1 MSGEWQF
8 DFATVYEKYAIFY
21 VWAVLYCTLYDVFVC
36 LFVCALSDGDDDGG
50 GGGGSWWS
58 KAHSNKVL
66 AGNPMPFLFIY

>member
-1 MSGEWQF
+1 M
-8 DFATVYEKYAIFY
+8 
-21 VWAVLYCTLYDVFVC
+21 WAVLYCTLYDVFVC